1 MTSTEGRKK
10 PLILIVDDTAVIRE
24 TGRDALEPLG
34 FDVIL
39 AQDGREGLRAFREE
53 RPDVVL
59 LDVNM
64 PGMDGYEVCL
74 EIRRTPEQ
82 GSTPVVM
89 ITASAESDSI
99 RRAYEAGA
107 TDFTSKPVNWA
118 MLSSRVP
125 YMLRTRD
132 LVTDLARSEARL
144 AKAQR
149 AAGLGNWELDL
160 RTQVL
165 SWSEELYRI
174 YDISPG
180 EKIDSVGALLGHVH
194 PNDRDVVFHAY
205 ERAKEAGE
213 ALSVDHRIALP
224 DGQIRSIHLQADVVD
239 DETGCAVELVG
250 TAQDIS
256 ERKKAEEQIRF
267 LAYHDGLT
275 ELGNRRLFT
284 ERLRHSLSQARRQ
297 RSVTAVLFLDLD
309 HFKRINDTL
318 GHALGDQ
325 LLKEIAV
332 RLRRCIR

>member
-1 MTSTEGRKK
+1 MTSTERYKK

-89 ITASAESDSI
+89 ITASAEPDSI

-125 YMLRTRD
+125 YMLRTR
-132 LVTDLARSEARL
+132 
-144 AKAQR
+144 
-149 AAGLGNWELDL
+149 
-160 RTQVL
+160 
-165 SWSEELYRI
+165 
-174 YDISPG
+174 
-180 EKIDSVGALLGHVH
+180 
-194 PNDRDVVFHAY
+194 
-205 ERAKEAGE
+205 
-213 ALSVDHRIALP
+213 
-224 DGQIRSIHLQADVVD
+224 
-239 DETGCAVELVG
+239 
-250 TAQDIS
+250 
-256 ERKKAEEQIRF
+256 
-267 LAYHDGLT
+267 
-275 ELGNRRLFT
+275 
-284 ERLRHSLSQARRQ
+284 
-297 RSVTAVLFLDLD
+297 
-309 HFKRINDTL
+309 
-318 GHALGDQ
+318 
-325 LLKEIAV
+325 
-332 RLRRCIR
+332 